1 MILSTDAQALKRALG
16 SLRMFPLPN
25 AVLLPHAPL
34 PLHVFEPR
42 YQALVQDALAGDRL
56 LAIALLEPGWEDH
69 YDDRPP
75 VRPIAG
81 LGEIVAH
88 DPLPDGRSNILLR
101 GLGRV
106 EILREHPPRQLYR
119 VVSARLRRDR
129 RPRRDLADDHAC
141 LLALCNRVA
150 EHLPSEHAA
159 MLRQVATGE
168 TDPGVVADLLGAALL
183 GDSQA
188 KQDLLECLDAGQRL
202 QKLAVEVAAIAT
214 RLSARS
220 TPN

>member
-1 MILSTDAQALKRALG
+1 MLASDTQAIKRALG
-16 SLRMFPLPN
+16 SLPIFPLTN

-42 YQALVQDALAGDRL
+42 YQALVHDALAGDRL
-56 LAIALLEPGWEDH
+56 LAIALLEPGWEQS
-69 YDDRPP
+69 YDERPP

-106 EILREHPPRQLYR
+106 EIVREHPPRQLYR
-119 VVSARLRRDR
+119 VVSARLLRDR

-150 EHLPSEHAA
+150 EHLPAEHAA
-159 MLRQVATGE
+159 MLRQVASGE
-168 TDPGVVADLLGAALL
+168 SEPGIAADLLGAALL
-183 GDSQA
+183 GDAQA
-188 KQDLLECLDAGQRL
+188 KQDLLECRDAGERL
-202 QKLAVEVAAIAT
+202 RKLAVEVAAIAS